1 MEADEAYFGG
11 RRKNDSGRM
20 LAGNKNKLTTVMGV
34 VERKGRIVARVQP
47 VSIAATSALVK
58 EFVMPE
64 TMIFTDEGSAYNA
77 LPRLESMG
85 YEHKRINHSAKVYVA
100 GEVHTNTIEGFWSL
114 VKRGIG
120 GVYHS
125 VSAKYLQS
133 YLNEYSFR
141 YNRRDSGNL
150 IFAAM
155 LERASETMFRKPS
168 SPA

>member
-1 MEADEAYFGG
+1 M
-11 RRKNDSGRM
+11 
-20 LAGNKNKLTTVMGV
+20 
-34 VERKGRIVARVQP
+34 
-47 VSIAATSALVK
+47 
-58 EFVMPE
+58 
-64 TMIFTDEGSAYNA
+64 
-77 LPRLESMG
+77 
-85 YEHKRINHSAKVYVA
+85 
-100 GEVHTNTIEGFWSL
+100 
-114 VKRGIG
+114 KRGIG